1 MSVARRGQIASRR
14 RQFQI
19 ACLRVTFKG
28 IRTACQTCHST
39 PRDHRSFSPQHE
51 SGLCVFQV
59 QTHQGLRNVSGTDTP
74 RLTQYFRYRHT
85 TAYAIFQVQT
95 HHGLHN
101 ISGTDTPRLTQYF
114 RYRHTTAYAIFPFRM
129 DGAIRILPK
138 SELSVH
144 LVNYARMY
152 KGIQMK
158 SKLKH
163 TALTFVNFQLDAQN
177 SLFIYLYT
185 IHLLKSSTCF
195 EQYAAHLQE
204 F

>member
-1 MSVARRGQIASRR
+1 LLHVDVSFKSLACVLLLKGSVLPAKLVTLRREIIDH
-14 RQFQI
+14 F
-19 ACLRVTFKG
+19 L
-28 IRTACQTCHST
+28 HSMN
-39 PRDHRSFSPQHE
+39 PAYA
-51 SGLCVFQV
+51 
-59 QTHQGLRNVSGTDTP
+59 
-74 RLTQYFRYRHT
+74 YFRYRHT
-85 TAYAIFQVQT
+85 RAYAMFQVQT
-95 HHGLHN
+95 HHGLRN

-204 F
+204 VYVVIASMQPLISSLSVGDCPVHRLRKFFLNP

>member
-59 QTHQGLRNVSGTDTP
+59 QTHQGLRNV
-74 RLTQYFRYRHT
+74 
-85 TAYAIFQVQT
+85 
-95 HHGLHN
+95 
-101 ISGTDTPRLTQYF
+101 SGTDTPRLTQYF